1 MKFRNLTAITALAVL
16 ASFSP
21 SSFAGNQKALKGI
34 EKAVAGDWRK
44 PENKARDTQRHPVD
58 ALMFWGLEPGMTIL
72 ELQPGGG
79 WWTEILAP
87 YAKANKGAFY
97 VTAADISD
105 PGISEGARKGRAD
118 FEAKYADEAT
128 YGKVNLVNWG
138 KNAAPL
144 PADKFDFVLA
154 ARVFHGWAGGEGEGE
169 NRVDANLANIYNSL
183 KPGGV
188 LAVEQHRGNPGQVP
202 PVKEGYV
209 TEQAVIDAATKAG
222 FKLAGKS
229 EINANPKDTKDH
241 PFGVWT
247 LPPTRQSSEDGK
259 PVDPAFDRAKYD
271 AIGESDRMTLRFI
284 KPKK

>member
-1 MKFRNLTAITALAVL
+1 MNFRTIAAGAALAAL
-16 ASFSP
+16 AAVTTISVAAVDKKDAQS
-21 SSFAGNQKALKGI
+21 I
-34 EKAVAGDWRK
+34 EKAVAGDWRSADAK
-44 PENKARDTQRHPVD
+44 SRDVYRHPVD
-58 ALMFWGLEPGMTIL
+58 ALEFWGLKPGMTVL

-87 YAKANKGAFY
+87 YARLNKGEFY
-97 VTAADISD
+97 ATAADLGD
-105 PGISEGARKGRAD
+105 PGLSDGARKGRAD
-118 FEAKYADEAT
+118 FEAKYADAAI

-138 KNAAPL
+138 AKAAPL

-154 ARVFHGWAGGEGEGE
+154 ARVFHGWMGQ
-169 NRVDANLANIYNSL
+169 NSQDANLAKIFASL
-183 KPGGV
+183 KPGGI
-188 LAVEQHRGNPGQVP
+188 LAVEQHRGNPGAE
-202 PVKEGYV
+202 PVKQGYV

-229 EINANPKDTKDH
+229 EVNANPKDTKDH

-247 LPPTRQSSEDGK
+247 LPPVRQSSEGGK

-271 AIGESDRMTLRFI
+271 AIGESDRMTLRFV

>member
-1 MKFRNLTAITALAVL
+1 MKLRTLAVSIVLGALAAGPL
-16 ASFSP
+16 A
-21 SSFAGNQKALKGI
+21 AGYNMKDKKAIDAALT
-34 EKAVAGDWRK
+34 GDWRK
-44 PENKARDTQRHPVD
+44 PEAKARDAERHPLD
-58 ALMFWGLEPGMTIL
+58 ALVFWGLKPGMTIL

-87 YAKANKGAFY
+87 YAKANKGEFY
-97 VTAADISD
+97 ATAADAAD
-105 PGISEGARKGRAD
+105 PGMSENARKGRAD
-118 FEAKYADEAT
+118 FEAKYADAAT

-138 KNAAPL
+138 ANAAPL
-144 PADKFDFVLA
+144 PANKFDFVLA
-154 ARVFHGWAGGEGEGE
+154 ARVFHGWMNG
-169 NRVDANLANIYNSL
+169 NSQDKNLANIFASL

-188 LAVEQHRGNPGQVP
+188 LAIEQHRGNPGQP
-202 PVKEGYV
+202 PVKDGYV

-222 FKLAGKS
+222 FKLDGKS

-247 LPPTRQSSEDGK
+247 LPPTRQSSEGGK

-271 AIGESDRMTLRFI
+271 AIGESDRMTLRFV

>member
-1 MKFRNLTAITALAVL
+1 MKFRNVSAFVALGALATF
-16 ASFSP
+16 AAA
-21 SSFAGNQKALKGI
+21 SFAGSDQKSLKSI
-34 EKAVAGDWRK
+34 EQAVAGDWRK
-44 PENKARDTQRHPVD
+44 PEEKARDSQRHPVD
-58 ALMFWGLEPGMTIL
+58 ALAFWGLKPGMTIL

-87 YAKANKGAFY
+87 YAKANKGEFY
-97 VTAADISD
+97 ATAADIAD

-118 FEAKYADEAT
+118 FAAKYADAAI

-138 KNAAPL
+138 AKAAPL
-144 PADKFDFVLA
+144 PANKFDFVLA
-154 ARVFHGWAGGEGEGE
+154 ARVFHGWSGQGS
-169 NRVDANLANIYNSL
+169 VDTNLANIYNGL

-188 LAVEQHRGNPGQVP
+188 LAIEQHRGNPGQEP
-202 PVKEGYV
+202 PVNQGYV

-222 FKLAGKS
+222 FKLDGKS

-247 LPPTRQSSEDGK
+247 LPPVRQSSEGGK

-271 AIGESDRMTLRFI
+271 AIGESDRMTLRFV

>member
-1 MKFRNLTAITALAVL
+1 MKLKTLAASIVLGALAAGPLL
-16 ASFSP
+16 A
-21 SSFAGNQKALKGI
+21 GYNMKDKKAIDAALT
-34 EKAVAGDWRK
+34 GDWRK
-44 PENKARDTQRHPVD
+44 PEAKARDADRHPLD
-58 ALMFWGLEPGMTIL
+58 ALVFWGLKPGMTVL

-87 YAKANKGAFY
+87 YAKANKGEFY
-97 VTAADISD
+97 ATASDTAD
-105 PGISEGARKGRAD
+105 PGMSENARKARAD
-118 FEAKYADEAT
+118 FEAKFADVAT

-138 KNAAPL
+138 PNAAPL
-144 PADKFDFVLA
+144 PANKFDFVLA
-154 ARVFHGWAGGEGEGE
+154 ARVFHGWANGG
-169 NRVDANLANIYNSL
+169 RVDVNLANVYNSL

-188 LAVEQHRGNPGQVP
+188 LGVEQHRGNPGQEP
-202 PVKEGYV
+202 PVNKGYA

-222 FKLAGKS
+222 FKFDGKS

-247 LPPTRQSSEDGK
+247 LPPTRQSSEGGK

-271 AIGESDRMTLRFI
+271 AIGESDRMTLRFV